1 MALYLGS
8 SLYRIH
14 GTNDAKSIGRA
25 ASSGCFRM
33 HNGHIVDLSDRVDI
47 GVTVQVVNRLPPELD
62 KLVADQVRPPK
73 EAATPKKRASNS
85 RSNPASGP
93 RFYYFRVH
101 YAKSAGLSTISLH
114 SPFTSQSE
122 AKAFDDY
129 GSRSSLASQAC
140 EEGQRELECSMA
152 PFTQRSFKAAG
163 VRSLCWRGDELVDW
177 VGGGRAFALSGIER
191 ESSVHYAYRFDAATA
206 SPDGRFVA
214 IYERLGTKG
223 LLLHDGKLLRELDR
237 SHYFAD
243 AYEYPVALFHEP
255 GGRLLLAHCPRRYN
269 CIELDEVV
277 TGDSLTASA
286 ERSPSDFFHSR
297 LAASP
302 SGKRL
307 LSAGWVWHPLGVVE
321 HFDIARALE
330 DPHHLDCGDPLPH
343 SAGGCLAE
351 VSSACWLGDDHVA
364 VASSG
369 ESDDR
374 PNSHEDG
381 QPGLRPR
388 GLAVYDLAN
397 HTCIRAFRLDEPPG
411 TILTIGTR
419 HVLPSTVIRSLLTSQ
434 PAK

>member
-1 MALYLGS
+1 
-8 SLYRIH
+8 
-14 GTNDAKSIGRA
+14 
-25 ASSGCFRM
+25 
-33 HNGHIVDLSDRVDI
+33 
-47 GVTVQVVNRLPPELD
+47 
-62 KLVADQVRPPK
+62 
-73 EAATPKKRASNS
+73 
-85 RSNPASGP
+85 
-93 RFYYFRVH
+93 
-101 YAKSAGLSTISLH
+101 
-114 SPFTSQSE
+114 
-122 AKAFDDY
+122 
-129 GSRSSLASQAC
+129 
-140 EEGQRELECSMA
+140 MA

-243 AYEYPVALFHEP
+243 AYEYPVALFDEP

-397 HTCIRAFRLDEPPG
+397 RTCIRAFRLDEPPG
-411 TILTIGTR
+411 TILAIGTR
-419 HVLPSTVIRSLLTSQ
+419 HVLSLYRHPKLIDLSTGKVAHTWTDLGSGLQDGSILSGLGDDARPPAMAFDPVTNRFAIVGGDAITVIEFNPTVLNPKQLPLQ
-434 PAK
+434 GD